1 MREVFYPARRR
12 PRRWP
17 PPAPPIL
24 SFVVADDVFQK
35 LVGVGM
41 ATAIFVDATIIRM
54 LLVPSVMQLMG
65 RANWWLP
72 GWPGRLLSAGAS
84 R

>member
-1 MREVFYPARRR
+1 MRSASTSPPCYPEAVEVLLQSLGPEHETNEL
-12 PRRWP
+12 
-17 PPAPPIL
+17 I
-24 SFVVADDVFQK
+24 
-35 LVGVGM
+35 GVGM
-41 ATAIFVDATIIRM
+41 ATAILVDATVIRM

-72 GWPGRLLSAGAS
+72 GWLGRLLPAGAP